1 MIKKYS
7 FVLFSVLIW
16 VFALFNGTGLG
27 QTYNTNGILKL
38 LLIGISLYM
47 FVWQIRSH
55 PKIETKMFV
64 YVIIFVGVFV
74 GISLI
79 KKFDFSSMEYIYVF
93 LIVYIISQ
101 LRVKKSYI
109 NMVSYTYATLGFLIL
124 YIYVYGT
131 ALSNWNGNSI
141 AMIGFFSYAVFAIS
155 FFDTE
160 TRMKL
165 KFKTMFFIVVSLAY
179 INFTEQTDS
188 RSSTMMIIL
197 CMLIVLLRLK
207 IFSDKNISRRLEWI
221 LNIPLILAILIVVVS
236 QMSVYDA
243 LNLWSLRNFEKPVF
257 NGREDIWLDGIRRL
271 KESWLL
277 GSGEL
282 QSGYWHNCA
291 IACLATY
298 GIVGYTIWVKFLHKI
313 LVSAK
318 GFLKDSYVFG
328 GVVGFCLILIQQS
341 FELGL
346 FAPNPNMIPYLIL
359 GILMGRIH
367 YLKVEGKIN
376 E

>member
-16 VFALFNGTGLG
+16 MFALLNGTGLG

-47 FVWQIRSH
+47 FVWQVRSY
-55 PKIETKMFV
+55 PKIELKMFV
-64 YVIIFVGVFV
+64 YIMIFVGVFI
-74 GISLI
+74 GISLL
-79 KKFDFSSMEYIYVF
+79 KRFDFSSMEYIYVF
-93 LIVYIISQ
+93 LVVYIISQ
-101 LRVKKSYI
+101 LKIKRSYM
-109 NMVSYTYATLGFLIL
+109 NMVSYIYAALGFSIL

-131 ALSNWNGNSI
+131 ALSNWNENSI

-155 FFDTE
+155 FFDAGLK
-160 TRMKL
+160 MKL
-165 KFKTMFFIVVSLAY
+165 KFKIVLFMAISLAY

-197 CMLIVLLRLK
+197 CMLIILCKFK
-207 IFSDKNISRRLEWI
+207 IFSDKNISKRLGWI
-221 LNIPLILAILIVVVS
+221 LNIPLILALLIVMVS
-236 QMSVYDA
+236 QLPMYDA

-257 NGREDIWLDGIRRL
+257 NGREDIWLDGIKGL
-271 KESWLL
+271 KTSFLI
-277 GSGEL
+277 GSGQL
-282 QSGYWHNCA
+282 QTGYWHNCA
-291 IACLATY
+291 ISCLTTY
-298 GIVGYTIWVKFLHKI
+298 GIVGYTVWVKFLHKI
-313 LVSAK
+313 LASAK

-328 GVVGFCLILIQQS
+328 SAIAFCLILIQQS

-367 YLKVEGKIN
+367 YLKSGERVN

>member
-16 VFALFNGTGLG
+16 MFALFNGTGFG
-27 QTYNTNGILKL
+27 QAYNTNGILKL

-47 FVWQIRSH
+47 FVWQMRSH
-55 PKIETKMFV
+55 PKIELKMFV
-64 YVIIFVGVFV
+64 HIMIFVGVFI

-79 KKFDFSSMEYIYVF
+79 KRFDFSSMQYIYVF

-101 LRVKKSYI
+101 LKVKRSYM
-109 NMVSYTYATLGFLIL
+109 NMVSYIYAALGLSIL

-131 ALSNWNGNSI
+131 ALNNWNENSI

-160 TRMKL
+160 IRMKL
-165 KFKTMFFIVVSLAY
+165 RFRTVLFAVISLTY
-179 INFTEQTDS
+179 INFAEQTDS

-197 CMLIVLLRLK
+197 CMLIVLFRFK
-207 IFSDKNISRRLEWI
+207 IFSDKNISRRLGWI
-221 LNIPLILAILIVVVS
+221 LNVPLILAMLIVIVS
-236 QMSVYDA
+236 QLPIYDA

-257 NGREDIWLDGIRRL
+257 NGREDIWLDGIRKL
-271 KESWLL
+271 KESCLL

-291 IACLATY
+291 IACLTTY
-298 GIVGYTIWVKFLHKI
+298 GIVGYTVWVKFLHKI
-313 LVSAK
+313 LVNAK
-318 GFLKDSYVFG
+318 GFLKDSYILG
-328 GVVGFCLILIQQS
+328 SVVAFCLILMQQS

-367 YLKVEGKIN
+367 YLKNEGKIN

>member
-16 VFALFNGTGLG
+16 MFALLNGTGFG
-27 QTYNTNGILKL
+27 QAYNTNGILKL

-47 FVWQIRSH
+47 FVWQVRSY
-55 PKIETKMFV
+55 PKIELKMFV
-64 YVIIFVGVFV
+64 YIMIFVGVFI
-74 GISLI
+74 GISLL
-79 KKFDFSSMEYIYVF
+79 KRFDFSSMEYIYVF

-101 LRVKKSYI
+101 LKIKRSYM
-109 NMVSYTYATLGFLIL
+109 NMVSYIYAALGFSIL

-131 ALSNWNGNSI
+131 ALSNWNENSI

-155 FFDTE
+155 FFDAGLK
-160 TRMKL
+160 MKL
-165 KFKTMFFIVVSLAY
+165 KFKIVLFMAISLAY

-197 CMLIVLLRLK
+197 CMLIILCKFK
-207 IFSDKNISRRLEWI
+207 IFSDKNISKRLGWI
-221 LNIPLILAILIVVVS
+221 LNIPLILALLIVMVS
-236 QMSVYDA
+236 QLPMYDA

-257 NGREDIWLDGIRRL
+257 NGREDIWLDGIKGL
-271 KESWLL
+271 KTSILI
-277 GSGEL
+277 GSGQL
-282 QSGYWHNCA
+282 QTGYWHNCA
-291 IACLATY
+291 ISCLTTY
-298 GIVGYTIWVKFLHKI
+298 GIVGYTVWVKFLHKI
-313 LVSAK
+313 LASAK

-328 GVVGFCLILIQQS
+328 SAIAFCLILIQQS

-367 YLKVEGKIN
+367 YLKSGERVN

>member
-318 GFLKDSYVFG
+318 GFLKDSYVLG

>member
-359 GILMGRIH
+359 GVLLGRVQ
-367 YLKVEGKIN
+367 YLKRKGEIY

>member
-16 VFALFNGTGLG
+16 MFALFNGTGLG

-79 KKFDFSSMEYIYVF
+79 KRFDFSSVEYIYVF
-93 LIVYIISQ
+93 LVVYIISQ

-109 NMVSYTYATLGFLIL
+109 TMVSYIYAVLGFSIL

-131 ALSNWNGNSI
+131 ALSNWNENSI

-165 KFKTMFFIVVSLAY
+165 RFRIVLFWVISLTY

-197 CMLIVLLRLK
+197 CMLIILFRLR
-207 IFSDKNISRRLEWI
+207 IFSDKNMSKRLGWI
-221 LNIPLILAILIVVVS
+221 LNIPLIIAILIVIIS
-236 QMSVYDA
+236 QMPIYDA
-243 LNLWSLRNFEKPVF
+243 LNLWSLRNFEKPIF
-257 NGREDIWLDGIRRL
+257 NGREDIWFDGIKNL
-271 KESWLL
+271 KNSWLL
-277 GSGEL
+277 GSGQL
-282 QSGYWHNCA
+282 QTGYWHNCA
-291 IACLATY
+291 ISCLTTY
-298 GIVGYTIWVKFLHKI
+298 GIVGYTVWVKFLHKI
-313 LVSAK
+313 LASAK

-328 GVVGFCLILIQQS
+328 SAIAFCLILIQQS

-367 YLKVEGKIN
+367 CLKVEGKIN

>member
-27 QTYNTNGILKL
+27 QTYNTNGILKM

-55 PKIETKMFV
+55 PKIETKIFV

-109 NMVSYTYATLGFLIL
+109 NMVSYIYAVLGFSIL

-131 ALSNWNGNSI
+131 ALSNWNENSI
-141 AMIGFFSYAVFAIS
+141 AMIVFFSYAVFAIS
-155 FFDTE
+155 FFDAGLK
-160 TRMKL
+160 MKL
-165 KFKTMFFIVVSLAY
+165 KFKIVLFMAISLAY
-179 INFTEQTDS
+179 INFAEQTDS

-197 CMLIVLLRLK
+197 CMLIILFRLR
-207 IFSDKNISRRLEWI
+207 IFSNKNISRRLAWI
-221 LNIPLILAILIVVVS
+221 LNTPLVLAILIVIVS
-236 QMSVYDA
+236 QMPMYDT
-243 LNLWSLRNFEKPVF
+243 LNLWSLRNFKKPVF
-257 NGREDIWLDGIRRL
+257 NGRDDIWLNGMRNL
-271 KESWLL
+271 KDSWLL
-277 GSGEL
+277 GSGQL
-282 QSGYWHNCA
+282 QAGYWHNCA
-291 IACLATY
+291 ISCLTTY
-298 GIVGYTIWVKFLHKI
+298 GIVGYAIWIKVLHKI
-313 LVSAK
+313 LTRAK
-318 GFLKDSYVFG
+318 GFLQDSYVFG
-328 GVVGFCLILIQQS
+328 SIVVFCLIMIQQS

-367 YLKVEGKIN
+367 YLKVERKIN